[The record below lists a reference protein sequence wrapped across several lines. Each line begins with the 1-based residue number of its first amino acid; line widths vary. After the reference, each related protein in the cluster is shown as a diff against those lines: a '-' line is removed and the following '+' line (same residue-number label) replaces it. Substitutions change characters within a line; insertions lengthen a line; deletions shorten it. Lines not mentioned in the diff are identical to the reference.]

1 MARLINAKL
10 NLSKINKKRIFTS
23 DKGVHYLDIII
34 METPNGKYG
43 DWLIV
48 ESVKK
53 EERENG
59 IKGNIL
65 GNGKNFGVGTTT
77 APDTYGSG
85 ASNDMPQTADDLPF

>member
-1 MARLINAKL
+1 MARLINATL
-10 NLSKINKKRIFTS
+10 NLSKIDKKRIFTS
-23 DKGVHYLDIII
+23 DKGVHYLDVII

-53 EERENG
+53 EEREKG

-77 APDTYGSG
+77 APETY
-85 ASNDMPQTADDLPF
+85 SNDMPQTEESLPF